1 MPGGKPPPPGT
12 STRSQHPAL
21 NALSTPHTPHPA
33 LVRILHITP
42 HLPPDQAANALLP
55 FHLGEWAKARGD
67 SVHYL
72 AHPPIK
78 GAAEPRT
85 DVTWVPRTERTFL
98 QRTIRTGSIAAAWKI
113 RTKGLS
119 LIKAADLV
127 HVHSN
132 GILAEVGA
140 TLATRL
146 RKPTVLTLY
155 GTEIWHYRP
164 KRFGPD
170 LFTQAYRGATA
181 VTFYSR
187 RLLERANELG
197 LSRPGCRVIYPPVAA
212 SFTYHDRQA
221 QRAERAS
228 LGLHHA
234 NLLVNVKRLHPL
246 AGQRYL
252 IEAMKDVVRDRPDTH
267 LVICGT
273 GALLDDL
280 RATARAAGVERHV
293 TFAGLVDN
301 EIVARYCAAADL
313 FVLPSLLEALPTVAV
328 EALAC
333 GTPVVSSDNPGGVEL
348 NTIFGDD
355 VEVVPREQAQPLAAA
370 IGRALGEDRRTTP
383 ATQAVIEQRFR
394 AAAVARQYWDT
405 YDQVITNERRG
416 GHLRT
421 SDSE

>member
-1 MPGGKPPPPGT
+1 V
-12 STRSQHPAL
+12 
-21 NALSTPHTPHPA
+21 N
-33 LVRILHITP
+33 IIHITP

-78 GAAEPRT
+78 GDPPPRT
-85 DVTWVPRTERTFL
+85 DVTWIARTERTLF
-98 QRTIRTGSIAAAWKI
+98 QRTLRVGSMAAAWRI
-113 RTKGLS
+113 RRKGVA
-119 LIKAADLV
+119 LIRAADLV

-140 TLATRL
+140 ALAYQL
-146 RKPTVLTLY
+146 RKPVVLTLY
-155 GTEIWHYRP
+155 GTEIWHYRR

-170 LFTQAYRGATA
+170 LFTQAYRRANA

-197 LSRPGCRVIYPPVAA
+197 LARPGCHVIYPPVAP
-212 SFTYHDRQA
+212 SFAFHDPAEQA
-221 QRAERAS
+221 EARRALRLTCA
-228 LGLHHA
+228 H
-234 NLLVNVKRLHPL
+234 LLVNVKRLHPL

-252 IEAMKDVVRDRPDTH
+252 IEAMPDIVRQQPGTH

-273 GALLDDL
+273 GALLPEL
-280 RATARAAGVERHV
+280 QAMARSAGVERNV

-301 EIVARYCAAADL
+301 SVVARYCAAADL

-348 NTIFGDD
+348 HGVFGDD
-355 VEVVPREQAQPLAAA
+355 VEVVPKERPDALAAA
-370 IGRALGEDRRTTP
+370 IVKSLRQKRRTTA
-383 ATQAVIEQRFR
+383 ATRDAIEQQFR
-394 AAAVARQYWDT
+394 ADAIARQYWDV
-405 YDQVITNERRG
+405 YADVAGR
-416 GHLRT
+416 
-421 SDSE
+421 